1 MEHTTEL
8 KSGAT
13 RSWRVT
19 RAGYLLEVRRGRVW
33 ATVDGEREDWAVA
46 AGQALLVRGPGRLV
60 VEALE
65 ETELTLRAAPKLAAM
80 RVA

>member
-1 MEHTTEL
+1 MEQTMEL

-13 RSWRVT
+13 RSWRVP
-19 RAGYLLEVRRGRVW
+19 RAGYLLAVRRGRVW

-46 AGQALLVRGPGRLV
+46 KGEALVVRGPGRLV

-65 ETELTLRAAPKLAAM
+65 ESELVLRAAPRLAAT